1 MGKLDFEDKLKNRY
15 ISIYIYKIKKLL
27 KMDEEKK
34 KEWMNW
40 GARVSICNLEMYL
53 YLSIFQQT
61 L

>member
-1 MGKLDFEDKLKNRY
+1 M
-15 ISIYIYKIKKLL
+15 KK
-27 KMDEEKK
+27 EK